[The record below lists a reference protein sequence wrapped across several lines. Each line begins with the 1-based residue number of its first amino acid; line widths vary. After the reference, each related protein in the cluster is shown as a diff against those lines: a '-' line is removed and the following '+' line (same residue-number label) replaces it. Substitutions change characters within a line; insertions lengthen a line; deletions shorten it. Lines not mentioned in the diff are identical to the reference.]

1 MPVLTSPW
9 PPRPAPRPQGRNKCR
24 PGRTAVPA
32 TEAATSSTRA
42 QDALHRRVSC
52 LLLRRTAQRLRARVR
67 GRSGGRGAAAA
78 ERVGA
83 TPPPWLLR
91 LAVLYGEGRL
101 AGTRTEGRRGVEES
115 GRVRPSAGR
124 RGASTTTHPALPR
137 NVRGALSDTALE
149 ALSQRMEAPLVLERD
164 AVPVR
169 SYRSRVLGV
178 GVALFAVSVGLVI
191 VVVRPEGASPGSAMD
206 GANEPPVRAHAAAAL
221 EGTEER
227 QAVATRRAAPNSST
241 CGAQS
246 PPDADAVQTDTRPN
260 RPLRARGATDAVQ
273 AAVGAGAAAWQPV
286 ATGEPWAFHATLRE
300 DGETQGVMLE
310 VGMLPVWP
318 DGLKRVPRSP
328 T

>member
-1 MPVLTSPW
+1 M
-9 PPRPAPRPQGRNKCR
+9 
-24 PGRTAVPA
+24 
-32 TEAATSSTRA
+32 
-42 QDALHRRVSC
+42 
-52 LLLRRTAQRLRARVR
+52 
-67 GRSGGRGAAAA
+67 
-78 ERVGA
+78 
-83 TPPPWLLR
+83 
-91 LAVLYGEGRL
+91 
-101 AGTRTEGRRGVEES
+101 
-115 GRVRPSAGR
+115 RPSAGR

-137 NVRGALSDTALE
+137 NVRGAVSDTALE
-149 ALSQRMEAPLVLERD
+149 ALSQRSEAPLVLERD

-206 GANEPPVRAHAAAAL
+206 GANEPPVRAHAAAVL

-273 AAVGAGAAAWQPV
+273 AAVGAGDASATRAVGSGDSELGPGARPV
-286 ATGEPWAFHATLRE
+286 PELHGARPQSSAPIVTDTEGPVTPAT
-300 DGETQGVMLE
+300 ETNH
-310 VGMLPVWP
+310 
-318 DGLKRVPRSP
+318 PRSGYKRMVKGMP
-328 T
+328 F